1 MLGERRMRLCLQEG
15 SIMIFKKVDVWLTPV
30 QHCNGGR
37 GDGATEAKSDM
48 FEPPICVIS
57 IH

>member
-1 MLGERRMRLCLQEG
+1 MRLCLQEG

-30 QHCNGGR
+30 QHCNGGG
-37 GDGATEAKSDM
+37 GDGAAEAKSHM
-48 FEPPICVIS
+48 FEPPIRVIS

>member
-1 MLGERRMRLCLQEG
+1 MRLCLQEG
-15 SIMIFKKVDVWLTPV
+15 SIMIFKKVDVGLMPV